1 MQTPKIQKIKNN
13 IFKFEP
19 KLNLVSFTCL
29 VYYVDH
35 SKKVFRNT

>member
-1 MQTPKIQKIKNN
+1 MQTPKIQKTKIKNN
-13 IFKFEP
+13 NFKFEP

-35 SKKVFRNT
+35 SKKVF